1 MLDLECKGYLETKGN
16 KVDRS
21 KELMV
26 LGLLEEGKRPSLES
40 WGLFRRSYI
49 HELPSHLSSKSRNV
63 QQVLEMDE

>member
-16 KVDRS
+16 RGDCS

-26 LGLLEEGKRPSLES
+26 LGLLNRPSLES

-49 HELPSHLSSKSRNV
+49 YELPSHLSSKSRNA